1 MCFAWASWVA
11 LVVKNPPV
19 NAGDIRHAGLSP
31 ELGRSPGGEHSNP
44 VQYSRLLGESHGH
57 RSLAV
62 YSPSGHKESDAT
74 EVI

>member
-1 MCFAWASWVA
+1 MSFAWASRVA

-19 NAGDIRHAGLSP
+19 NAGDIRDVGLSP
-31 ELGRSPGGEHSNP
+31 KLGRSPGGWHSNS
-44 VQYSRLLGESHGH
+44 VQYSGLLGESHGQ
-57 RSLAV
+57 RSPAV